1 MYRKLKINKLTQMYK
16 SKRKIKKYKR
26 KIKGGSFLPFKYQI
40 KLKKY
45 KNKNKKQKG
54 GFFGW
59 KEIWS

>member
-1 MYRKLKINKLTQMYK
+1 MYK
-16 SKRKIKKYKR
+16 SKRKKKKYKR
-26 KIKGGSFLPFKYQI
+26 KIKGGSFIPFKYQII

-45 KNKNKKQKG
+45 KNKNNKQQKG

>member
-1 MYRKLKINKLTQMYK
+1 MYK
-16 SKRKIKKYKR
+16 SKRKKKKIYKR